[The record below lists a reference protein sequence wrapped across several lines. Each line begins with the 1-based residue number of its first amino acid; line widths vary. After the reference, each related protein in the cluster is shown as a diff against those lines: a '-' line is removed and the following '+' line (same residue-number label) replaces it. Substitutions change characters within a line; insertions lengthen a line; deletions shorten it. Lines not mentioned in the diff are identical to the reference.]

1 MKIIYNDLCI
11 RNAEEKDC
19 EQLAAWWNDGSVMA
33 HAGFPNGL
41 GTTAEKIQEQIS
53 NDSDD
58 TKRRLMIDYRGT
70 SIGEMSFYVY
80 EGKKVEIGIKI
91 CNSDYQGNGLG
102 RVILSMLIERLFS
115 TGYELIFLD
124 TNLKNTRAQ
133 HVYELLGFKK
143 IAIHENSWKNQL
155 GELQTSIDYEL
166 RASDFCNAKAMD

>member
-1 MKIIYNDLCI
+1 MNIIYNDLCI
-11 RNAEEKDC
+11 RNAEGKDC
-19 EQLAAWWNDGSVMA
+19 EQLATWWNDGSVMV

-41 GTTAEKIQEQIS
+41 GTTAEEIKEQIA

-58 TKRRLMIDYRGT
+58 TKRRLIIEYRGT

-91 CNSDYQGNGLG
+91 CNSDFQGKGLG
-102 RVILSMLIERLFS
+102 RVILSMLIEKLFS
-115 TGYELIFLD
+115 TGYEVIFLD

-143 IAIHENSWKNQL
+143 IAINENSWKNQL

-166 RASDFCNAKAMD
+166 RASDFCNAKLIE

>member
-1 MKIIYNDLCI
+1 MRIIYNDLCI
-11 RNAEEKDC
+11 RNAEGKDC
-19 EQLAAWWNDGSVMA
+19 EQLATWWNDGSVMA

-41 GTTAEKIQEQIS
+41 GTTAEEIKEQIA

-58 TKRRLMIDYRGT
+58 TKRRLIIEYRGT

-91 CNSDYQGNGLG
+91 CNSDFQGKGLG
-102 RVILSMLIERLFS
+102 RVILSMLIEKLFS

-143 IAIHENSWKNQL
+143 IAVNENSWKDQL

-166 RASDFCNAKAMD
+166 RASDFCNAKFIG